1 MLKKFKQLL
10 SLLFQLRKLDQN
22 IEEIKINQGRI
33 LSVMQCELS
42 LKKLW
47 EYEFKIFSQ
56 WGEDGI
62 IQFLT
67 KNLIIKNHTFIEFG
81 VGDFSESNC
90 RFLMMKDRW
99 CGYVIDSSF
108 LNIKRLCSFYFYWQN
123 QINSKLSFITRENVK
138 EVLNESGFDKKLGIL
153 SVDIDGMDYHV
164 LEEALKEWLPSILIV
179 EYNEIFGWVAPVTVP
194 YEPYFKRILKH
205 PSNKYYGANLP
216 AFIHL
221 ANQHGYGFVGTN
233 SVGSNAFFVRRELL
247 NEKVKES
254 DIFFYKRQSSFRE
267 SLNTKGELDFL
278 SNNSLLR
285 SMSNLPIF
293 NIKSGLVVSIKD
305 LLIDDGR

>member
-1 MLKKFKQLL
+1 MLKKFKRLL

-90 RFLMMKDRW
+90 
-99 CGYVIDSSF
+99 
-108 LNIKRLCSFYFYWQN
+108 
-123 QINSKLSFITRENVK
+123 
-138 EVLNESGFDKKLGIL
+138 GF
-153 SVDIDGMDYHV
+153 
-164 LEEALKEWLPSILIV
+164 
-179 EYNEIFGWVAPVTVP
+179 
-194 YEPYFKRILKH
+194 
-205 PSNKYYGANLP
+205 
-216 AFIHL
+216 
-221 ANQHGYGFVGTN
+221 
-233 SVGSNAFFVRRELL
+233 
-247 NEKVKES
+247 
-254 DIFFYKRQSSFRE
+254 
-267 SLNTKGELDFL
+267 
-278 SNNSLLR
+278 
-285 SMSNLPIF
+285 
-293 NIKSGLVVSIKD
+293 
-305 LLIDDGR
+305 